1 MSLKMV
7 TSKQEAIAKTKKK
20 EAKARRKLAK
30 RWDIISNGI
39 AYKKAS
45 VKEFSRRTTLLME
58 EQLFDGIFLEL
69 KCCNEDISYMAKQR
83 MLRRIIEKKQAQA
96 VHRQIGRT
104 DDRFSGFMKRQSF
117 RRSYKEICNYQ
128 RCA

>member
-1 MSLKMV
+1 
-7 TSKQEAIAKTKKK
+7 
-20 EAKARRKLAK
+20 
-30 RWDIISNGI
+30 
-39 AYKKAS
+39 
-45 VKEFSRRTTLLME
+45 ME
-58 EQLFDGIFLEL
+58 EQLFDGIFLEM
-69 KCCNEDISYMAKQR
+69 KCCNEGCNEDISYMAKQR
-83 MLRRIIEKKQAQA
+83 MLRRIIENKQAQA